1 MGRVTETAKGYSHMS
16 EFRQAIERLAAAQK
30 SSRGAPAYSRFVNR
44 PIGRVLAAAAYVMK
58 LTPTQVT
65 LLSGV
70 ATSAGI
76 LLIALVAPTWWSA
89 LLVCLLLVLGY
100 ALDSADG
107 QVARLTGTGSL
118 AGEWLDH
125 FFDAT
130 KQATLHLAVLICW
143 FRFYDLSEPWL
154 LVPIVFS
161 ATASVFFFGVVGA
174 DLLRRINRLQHPAT
188 APATASGPT
197 STLYS
202 LAVMPADYGLLC
214 VVFLTLWVPP
224 VFVTIYTALA
234 VINLLL
240 LGASGIRWYRSVSR
254 AEAEAKAG
262 AGSPR

>member
-1 MGRVTETAKGYSHMS
+1 MS

-44 PIGRVLAAAAYVMK
+44 PLGRVLAGAAYVLR

-65 LLSGV
+65 LLSGA
-70 ATSAGI
+70 ATGAGI
-76 LLIALVAPTWWSA
+76 LLIALAEPTWWSA
-89 LLVCLLLVLGY
+89 LLVTLLLVLGY

-143 FRFYDLSEPWL
+143 FRFYDLPDLWM
-154 LVPIVFS
+154 LVPLVFS
-161 ATASVFFFGVVGA
+161 AVASVFFFGVVGA
-174 DLLRRINRLQHPAT
+174 DLLRRINRLQNPAIP
-188 APATASGPT
+188 APAASGST
-197 STLYS
+197 SAFYS

-214 VVFLTLWVPP
+214 IVFLTLWVPP

-240 LGASGIRWYRSVSR
+240 LGASGIRWYRSVGR
-254 AEAEAKAG
+254 AEAEAKAES
-262 AGSPR
+262 AP

>member
-1 MGRVTETAKGYSHMS
+1 MS
-16 EFRQAIERLAAAQK
+16 EFRQAIDRLASAQK

-44 PIGRVLAAAAYVMK
+44 PLGRVLAAGAYVAG
-58 LTPTQVT
+58 LSPTQVT
-65 LLSGV
+65 LLSGL
-70 ATSAGI
+70 ATGAGI

-89 LLVCLLLVLGY
+89 LLVSALLVLGY

-107 QVARLTGTGSL
+107 QVARLTRTGSL

-143 FRFYDLSEPWL
+143 FRFYELSDEWM
-154 LVPIVFS
+154 LVPLVFS

-174 DLLRRINRLQHPAT
+174 DLLRRINRLQHPGMP
-188 APATASGPT
+188 APEASGST
-197 STLYS
+197 SPLYS

-224 VFVTIYTALA
+224 VFITVYTALA

-240 LGASGIRWYRSVSR
+240 LGASGIRWYRSVGR
-254 AEAEAKAG
+254 AEGEARAHAEA
-262 AGSPR
+262 SR

>member
-1 MGRVTETAKGYSHMS
+1 MS
-16 EFRQAIERLAAAQK
+16 EFRQAIDRLASAQK

-44 PIGRVLAAAAYVMK
+44 PLGRVLAAGAYVAG
-58 LTPTQVT
+58 LSPTQVT
-65 LLSGV
+65 LLSGL
-70 ATSAGI
+70 ATGAGI

-89 LLVCLLLVLGY
+89 LLVSALLVLGY

-143 FRFYDLSEPWL
+143 FRFYELSDEWM
-154 LVPIVFS
+154 LVPLVFS

-174 DLLRRINRLQHPAT
+174 DLLRRINRLQHPGMP
-188 APATASGPT
+188 APETSGST
-197 STLYS
+197 SPLYS

-224 VFVTIYTALA
+224 VFITVYTALA

-240 LGASGIRWYRSVSR
+240 LGASGIRWYRSVGR
-254 AEAEAKAG
+254 AEGEARAHAEA
-262 AGSPR
+262 SR

>member
-1 MGRVTETAKGYSHMS
+1 MS
-16 EFRQAIERLAAAQK
+16 EFRQAIDRLAAAQK

-44 PIGRVLAAAAYVMK
+44 PFGRVLAAAAYVMR

-70 ATSAGI
+70 ATGAGI

-89 LLVCLLLVLGY
+89 LLVSALLVLGY

-130 KQATLHLAVLICW
+130 KQATIHVAVLICW
-143 FRFYDLSEPWL
+143 FRFYDLSDPWL
-154 LVPIVFS
+154 LVPLVFG

-174 DLLRRINRLQHPAT
+174 DLLRRINRLQRPGLAEPPA
-188 APATASGPT
+188 AGPT
-197 STLYS
+197 SAIYS

-214 VVFLTLWVPP
+214 LVFLTLWLPP
-224 VFVTIYTALA
+224 VFVVIYTPLA
-234 VINLLL
+234 AINLLL
-240 LGASGIRWYRSVSR
+240 LAASSIRWYRSVGR
-254 AEAEAKAG
+254 AEAQATSGEA
-262 AGSPR
+262 R